1 MCDSEKDPFYDP
13 LAELAELYEIA
24 DIIEGI
30 GGLVTI
36 FGVANDLDGNAY
48 VNAVYAL
55 RAMLWDASRKIK
67 CIHKQLRD
75 EESKRVIKEMCRE

>member
-1 MCDSEKDPFYDP
+1 MCDSEKDPFSDT
-13 LAELAELYEIA
+13 LDEIAELYEIA

-48 VNAVYAL
+48 VHAVYAL

-67 CIHKQLRD
+67 RIHNQLRD
-75 EESKRVIKEMCRE
+75 EESKRIIKEMCHE